1 MGMTKEQEMW
11 MNMVRAHQ
19 LKDKVDNLYK
29 EFERVS
35 ATSDFL
41 TLCIALVYSGV
52 SDLPIHLL
60 YQWRFQYA
68 EKILDIS
75 KELDAIQ
82 TEVKTLRPT
91 V

>member
-11 MNMVRAHQ
+11 MNMIRAHQ

-29 EFERVS
+29 DFERVS
-35 ATSDFL
+35 ATGDFL

-60 YQWRFQYA
+60 YQWKFQYA
-68 EKILDIS
+68 EKILGIS
-75 KELDAIQ
+75 KDLEAIQ
-82 TEVKTLRPT
+82 AEVNTLRPT

>member
-1 MGMTKEQEMW
+1 MSLTKEQENW
-11 MNMVRAHQ
+11 MKMIR
-19 LKDKVDNLYK
+19 LRELRDKVDSLYK
-29 EFERVS
+29 DFERVS
-35 ATSDFL
+35 ATGDFL
-41 TLCIALVYSGV
+41 TFCIALVYSGV

-75 KELDAIQ
+75 KDLDAIQ
-82 TEVKTLRPT
+82 TEVNTLRPT

>member
-1 MGMTKEQEMW
+1 MNLTKEQENW
-11 MNMVRAHQ
+11 MKMIR
-19 LKDKVDNLYK
+19 LRELRDKADSLYK
-29 EFERVS
+29 DFERVS
-35 ATSDFL
+35 ATGDFL
-41 TLCIALVYSGV
+41 TFCIALVYSGV

-75 KELDAIQ
+75 KDLDAIQ
-82 TEVKTLRPT
+82 TEVNTLRPT